1 MQLEVNRKPIPKGT
15 IMEKEAL
22 VNLLDQI
29 SIQCDPDNI
38 DYTFPTVI
46 IEDDNE
52 ARQVEQ
58 RYLLSDAETA
68 ERASWLKAQC
78 QSAEAALDSISEQD
92 FASSSQ
98 SVNKDV
104 TPEAQAATEILHPYE
119 ELIDF
124 LDCLKSEMQ
133 ESQKAYLSERKD
145 VRILS
150 FLLDNEQAMQELVSI
165 VSKSPT
171 EQNIFSLF
179 WGDNDY
185 LTVKKYLAEN
195 QQGTPAFKLA
205 CTLFTETVLPNAD
218 VARKTLEKRKAA
230 LNQLEQDAIKK
241 QFIFSWARY
250 LGNPAIAKAGNFAH
264 TVQLSLIAQELT
276 GSMERAGFIDRIK
289 MCFKYRNI
297 GSDYSNTLSLLR
309 NSQEK
314 CTHHLHDCKKRQD
327 RDSYLYENSDKIIA
341 ENSRTISIQEKRRQ
355 DLAPQISDAEKNYAE
370 KKAAADEV
378 RARRSKESRPYQS
391 AVDRLQDQIDREKQR
406 KERYEEGVQRKY
418 DRIRKSEG
426 KIVDLEGKIYEY
438 ERKIYNSDEETS
450 GLQESIDDFQER
462 IDDLRDEIEGLEREI
477 DEIQSDI
484 RDCERTIRDLES
496 EFSVAEND
504 LRDKH
509 AEFEPDLSPKRAAE
523 QQARSVLR
531 ALNGQDRDALSL
543 IQAAQ
548 TKIDECVHLQEHSE
562 VLREQA
568 LEISQTTKAIDDSK
582 EVIEQANRSIPS
594 VQKIDTLYRRT
605 RRNIYIFCATSL
617 AIILA
622 LTLILTGIFSQSPK
636 TASSSSHSK
645 SYPQKQEESSYQPTS
660 SPSASASKSV
670 DETDDTEDTAEAIAQ
685 RGKVPVPSSHTI
697 ETRYYT
703 VKVPDATDKWT
714 YDYVNAYSTSSWD
727 GKGGLGYI
735 TYIYRNDALI
745 YEIAC
750 FGGVAT
756 PGKSDASVLVGTLD
770 VPGTGELSVFAVV
783 PIDREGPNADVAVSN
798 AVDEANYYAENVN
811 LNPDYTATAAET
823 ESTGTSD
830 GDEYVLPASDSK
842 YFTRDQ
848 LEGLS
853 DWELYLA
860 RNEVFARHG
869 RQFKNDDLADYFSS
883 QPWYNG
889 EYSPEDFD
897 GWFSP
902 NEYEKA
908 NTDLIMEI
916 EHERNSPYLS

>member
-1 MQLEVNRKPIPKGT
+1 MRK
-15 IMEKEAL
+15 
-22 VNLLDQI
+22 
-29 SIQCDPDNI
+29 
-38 DYTFPTVI
+38 
-46 IEDDNE
+46 
-52 ARQVEQ
+52 
-58 RYLLSDAETA
+58 
-68 ERASWLKAQC
+68 
-78 QSAEAALDSISEQD
+78 
-92 FASSSQ
+92 
-98 SVNKDV
+98 
-104 TPEAQAATEILHPYE
+104 
-119 ELIDF
+119 
-124 LDCLKSEMQ
+124 
-133 ESQKAYLSERKD
+133 
-145 VRILS
+145 
-150 FLLDNEQAMQELVSI
+150 
-165 VSKSPT
+165 
-171 EQNIFSLF
+171 
-179 WGDNDY
+179 
-185 LTVKKYLAEN
+185 
-195 QQGTPAFKLA
+195 
-205 CTLFTETVLPNAD
+205 
-218 VARKTLEKRKAA
+218 
-230 LNQLEQDAIKK
+230 
-241 QFIFSWARY
+241 
-250 LGNPAIAKAGNFAH
+250 
-264 TVQLSLIAQELT
+264 
-276 GSMERAGFIDRIK
+276 
-289 MCFKYRNI
+289 
-297 GSDYSNTLSLLR
+297 
-309 NSQEK
+309 SQEK

-391 AVDRLQDQIDREKQR
+391 AVDRLQDQIDHEKQR

-418 DRIRKSEG
+418 GRIRKSEG

-594 VQKIDTLYRRT
+594 VQKIDTLCRRT

-830 GDEYVLPASDSK
+830 GDEYVLPASDSE

-908 NTDLIMEI
+908 NTDLITEI
-916 EHERNSPYLS
+916 EHERNSPYLN

>member
-289 MCFKYRNI
+289 LREKYGEDFSWYEFTGNNLRKQIFENRLRTELTPAHSLFEKGKDLVAVAKSERNDDVLFWD
-297 GSDYSNTLSLLR
+297 GVDYYIV
-309 NSQEK
+309 
-314 CTHHLHDCKKRQD
+314 HLTWGKGNAHFPIYKIIHQNDIIEYLEND
-327 RDSYLYENSDKIIA
+327 YLY
-341 ENSRTISIQEKRRQ
+341 
-355 DLAPQISDAEKNYAE
+355 
-370 KKAAADEV
+370 
-378 RARRSKESRPYQS
+378 
-391 AVDRLQDQIDREKQR
+391 
-406 KERYEEGVQRKY
+406 G
-418 DRIRKSEG
+418 
-426 KIVDLEGKIYEY
+426 
-438 ERKIYNSDEETS
+438 
-450 GLQESIDDFQER
+450 
-462 IDDLRDEIEGLEREI
+462 
-477 DEIQSDI
+477 
-484 RDCERTIRDLES
+484 
-496 EFSVAEND
+496 
-504 LRDKH
+504 
-509 AEFEPDLSPKRAAE
+509 
-523 QQARSVLR
+523 
-531 ALNGQDRDALSL
+531 
-543 IQAAQ
+543 
-548 TKIDECVHLQEHSE
+548 
-562 VLREQA
+562 
-568 LEISQTTKAIDDSK
+568 
-582 EVIEQANRSIPS
+582 
-594 VQKIDTLYRRT
+594 
-605 RRNIYIFCATSL
+605 
-617 AIILA
+617 
-622 LTLILTGIFSQSPK
+622 
-636 TASSSSHSK
+636 
-645 SYPQKQEESSYQPTS
+645 
-660 SPSASASKSV
+660 
-670 DETDDTEDTAEAIAQ
+670 
-685 RGKVPVPSSHTI
+685 
-697 ETRYYT
+697 
-703 VKVPDATDKWT
+703 
-714 YDYVNAYSTSSWD
+714 
-727 GKGGLGYI
+727 
-735 TYIYRNDALI
+735 
-745 YEIAC
+745 
-750 FGGVAT
+750 
-756 PGKSDASVLVGTLD
+756 
-770 VPGTGELSVFAVV
+770 
-783 PIDREGPNADVAVSN
+783 
-798 AVDEANYYAENVN
+798 
-811 LNPDYTATAAET
+811 
-823 ESTGTSD
+823 
-830 GDEYVLPASDSK
+830 
-842 YFTRDQ
+842 
-848 LEGLS
+848 
-853 DWELYLA
+853 
-860 RNEVFARHG
+860 
-869 RQFKNDDLADYFSS
+869 
-883 QPWYNG
+883 
-889 EYSPEDFD
+889 
-897 GWFSP
+897 
-902 NEYEKA
+902 
-908 NTDLIMEI
+908 
-916 EHERNSPYLS
+916 